1 MEARTRQVPAPGTA
15 TLRITLAGHVAAHAD
30 GGEIGEERLAGR
42 QGRLLFA
49 YLVTTRGQPVTRDDL
64 AELLWGD
71 SPPATWEK
79 ALSVLVSKLRAALAE
94 CGLDAAHALTGAR
107 GYYRLDLPDETWVD
121 LEAAGS
127 DARDAAIALVDER
140 LDDAIRSASAALE
153 TLRRPLLAGDD
164 SLWAEAKRRE
174 LADIADDA
182 LACLV
187 DAHLAAGRPA
197 DAAKHA
203 EEAIVLQPF
212 RETGYRR
219 LMQAHA
225 AAGNRAEA
233 LRVYDRCRRLLLEEL
248 GAYPSPETEA
258 IFQDLLKEPDRSP
271 AAAAAASAASHSAAA
286 TEPAALDARARKGP
300 PRATRSGWVAAGLVA
315 VASVAG
321 AVALVSAGGDTTGR
335 TIGGNTVAALDAKGR
350 IVKVTSAERGYDAI
364 TAGRDHLWA
373 TDNGNSAVVR
383 LDRSDGSVR
392 DTIPI
397 GADPAAVVTTSDSVW
412 VANAGDGTL
421 ARVNP
426 ERGAVLQT
434 VGVGN
439 GPSALTAGAG
449 SVWVANRLDSTLVR
463 VDARDGRVQARIPLA
478 AAPAGV
484 AFSNGWVWVTGEL
497 PATVSRVDPRTNQV
511 AQTISAGQGA
521 ERIAAHGRWVW
532 VTNAS
537 DRTVSRID
545 TRTNAVSATVEVG
558 GVPLAIAAGPGVV
571 WVARDRPAGI
581 VKVDPQS
588 ARVVKRVRAS
598 APPIAIA
605 VAGAR
610 AWVTTGAAA
619 RRGGTLRLTGAV
631 DDIDPGG
638 AFDLSK
644 WNVLANVYDGLVGY
658 RRVGGTAGYS
668 VVPDLARS
676 LPSITDAGRTYR
688 FELRDGLRFSNG
700 RPIRASDFKHT
711 FERVIRMQPGIGY
724 FSGIRDIEAD
734 DAKGTLVLRLRRA
747 DPEFVNKL
755 ALPIGWVV
763 PSSTPMHRVQTPT
776 PATGPYQAR
785 LEPGRRVVLVR
796 NPRFRPWS
804 AAAQPAGNPDRIVVA
819 AAPNGRELTPAW
831 IDRVDLTSGEPRPS
845 TASGDLVA
853 RYAARIRTVPLAAG
867 LYAFLNTRA
876 RPFDDVRVRRAVNY
890 AVDRAAAAHELG
902 GPLLAQ
908 STCQALPSGL
918 PGYQPYCPYTRGDGA
933 GGIWTGAAVA
943 KGKRLVAAAGRRG
956 DPVTVWTFAD
966 LAPAAQEL
974 AASMRRVGLRAL
986 VKVLPPEKFFAKA
999 SDTRSGVQASTV
1011 VWIADSQTP
1020 YGYLSPLFGC
1030 RALQPGSPANTNYAQ
1045 FCDARAERAMDRA
1058 LTAQSTDLG
1067 RAGRLWA
1074 RADRAITDA
1083 APVVP
1088 LATLRMV
1095 TVLSPRTR
1103 GYQQH
1108 PVIGPLLSQM
1118 SVR

>member
-1 MEARTRQVPAPGTA
+1 M
-15 TLRITLAGHVAAHAD
+15 RITLAGHIAARAE
-30 GGEIGEERLAGR
+30 GGEIGEDRLAGR

-49 YLVTTRGQPVTRDDL
+49 YLVTMRGQPVPRDDL
-64 AELLWGD
+64 AELLWGE

-79 ALSVLVSKLRAALAE
+79 ALSVLVSKLRTALAE
-94 CGLDAAHALTGAR
+94 CGLDATRALTGAR

-121 LEAAGS
+121 LDAAEG
-127 DARDAAIALVDER
+127 DARDGATALVDGR
-140 LDDAIRSASAALE
+140 LDDAIGSAGAALG
-153 TLRRPLLAGDD
+153 TLRRPFLAGED

-174 LADIADDA
+174 LADTADEA

-203 EEAIVLQPF
+203 EEAIALQPF
-212 RETGYRR
+212 RESGYRR

-258 IFQDLLKEPDRSP
+258 IFQDLLKEPERTP
-271 AAAAAASAASHSAAA
+271 
-286 TEPAALDARARKGP
+286 
-300 PRATRSGWVAAGLVA
+300 
-315 VASVAG
+315 AG
-321 AVALVSAGGDTTGR
+321 AVAAPAPPAATASAAQAAPPRRMRGGWIAAGAVAVAAVVGAIVLVGADGDTAGR
-335 TIGGNTVAALDAKGR
+335 TIGGNSVAALDAGGR
-350 IVKVTSAERGYDAI
+350 LAELTSAERGYWAI
-364 TAGRDHLWA
+364 TAGRDDLWA
-373 TDNGNSAVVR
+373 TDRGNSALVR
-383 LDRSDGSVR
+383 LDRSDGSTR

-397 GADPAAVVTTSDSVW
+397 GADPAAVVTTEDSVW

-421 ARVNP
+421 ARVSP
-426 ERGAVLQT
+426 ERGAVVQT
-434 VGVGN
+434 IGVGN
-439 GPSALTAGAG
+439 GPSALAAGAG

-463 VDARDGRVQARIPLA
+463 VDARDGRVRARIPLA

-484 AFSNGWVWVTGEL
+484 AFSNGWVWVTGEV

-511 AQTISAGQGA
+511 AQTISVGQGA
-521 ERIAAHGRWVW
+521 ERIAGHGRWVW

-545 TRTNAVSATVEVG
+545 TRTNAVNATVEVG
-558 GVPLAIAAGPGVV
+558 GVPLAIAAGPRAV

-581 VKVDPQS
+581 VKIDPQS
-588 ARVVKRVRAS
+588 ARVVKRVGAS
-598 APPIAIA
+598 APPVAIA
-605 VAGAR
+605 VAGDR
-610 AWVTTGAAA
+610 AWVATGASA
-619 RRGGTLRLTGAV
+619 RRGGTLRISSAIE
-631 DDIDPGG
+631 DIDPGG

-700 RPIRASDFKHT
+700 RPVRASDFKHT
-711 FERVIRMQPGIGY
+711 FERVLRMQPGLGY
-724 FSGIRDIEAD
+724 FSGIRSIEAD
-734 DAKGTLVLRLRRA
+734 DPKGTLVLRLRRA

-763 PSSTPMHRVQTPT
+763 PSSTPMHPVQTPT

-785 LEPGRRVVLVR
+785 LEPDRRVVLVR

-804 AAAQPAGNPDRIVVA
+804 AAAQPSGNPDRIVVA
-819 AAPNGRELTPAW
+819 VAPEGQELTPGW
-831 IDRVDLTSGEPRPS
+831 IDRVDLAAGEPRPS
-845 TASGDLVA
+845 TASSDLVA
-853 RYAARIRTVPLAAG
+853 RYAARIRTVPLTAN
-867 LYAFLNTRA
+867 LYGFLNTRA
-876 RPFDDVRVRRAVNY
+876 RPFDDVRVRQAVNY
-890 AVDRAAAAHELG
+890 AVDRAAAAGTLG
-902 GPLLAQ
+902 APLLAQ

-918 PGYQPYCPYTRGDGA
+918 PGYQPYCPYTRGDTAA
-933 GGIWTGAAVA
+933 GVWAGAAVA

-956 DPVTVWTFAD
+956 YPVTVWAFAD
-966 LAPAAQEL
+966 LAPAARVL
-974 AASMRRVGLRAL
+974 AASMRRVGLRARL
-986 VKVLPPEKFFAKA
+986 KVLPPEKFFAKA
-999 SDTRSGVQASTV
+999 SDTRSGLQASTV

-1020 YGYLSPLFGC
+1020 YSYLSPLFGC
-1030 RALQPGSPANTNYAQ
+1030 RALRPGNPANTNYAQ
-1045 FCDARAERAMDRA
+1045 FCDARAERAMDTA
-1058 LTAQSTDLG
+1058 LAAQTTDLG

-1074 RADRAITDA
+1074 RADGAITDA